1 MFRQVQH
8 VKVTHMYTKTRGF
21 PEYSPENHIAFFD
34 LPSFKRQNIFDNKT
48 LFFIKNKV
56 TFTVNIYLITARV
69 LLNKENS
76 TIFPPKKLK
85 TNT

>member
-21 PEYSPENHIAFFD
+21 PEYSPEYHIAFFD

-56 TFTVNIYLITARV
+56 TFTVNIHLITAHV

>member
-8 VKVTHMYTKTRGF
+8 VKLTHMYTKTRGF
-21 PEYSPENHIAFFD
+21 PENHIAFVE

-48 LFFIKNKV
+48 SFFIKNKD
-56 TFTVNIYLITARV
+56 TFTVNIHLITAHV
-69 LLNKENS
+69 LHIKENS